1 MIKSIIRRLIFLVP
15 QLIIVS
21 LAIFILAEIMP
32 GDALGIMLQINPDLT
47 GDDILNL
54 MAQFE
59 ATMGTWYGRYFTW
72 IGNMVRGDFGY
83 SIINHRPV
91 INLVGERMGNTI
103 FLSTV
108 SVAILYLFAIPLGML
123 AGRHYGK
130 WPEKVISLYNF
141 LQMAFPSVVFAI
153 VLQWIFAIALG
164 IFPLSGS
171 VDVLVVTRGYFWEI
185 LWSRIQHVILPALA
199 GSLLGGV
206 GIVQFLSNEIN
217 DQKELDY
224 VTTARSKGVPMKD
237 VYNKHIMRNSILPIA
252 MGFGGIIVG
261 LFSGAVIIERMFLFN
276 GMGMLFLTAVER
288 QDWPVVNFLVIF
300 YGSLTVVGFL
310 LSDIALTVFD
320 PRIRIK

>member
-1 MIKSIIRRLIFLVP
+1 MIKSIIRRLIFLIP

-32 GDALGIMLQINPDLT
+32 GDALGIHLDLNPYLT
-47 GDDILNL
+47 PEDIAALTL
-54 MAQFE
+54 QFE
-59 ATMGTWYGRYFTW
+59 MTMGTWYGRYFTW
-72 IGNMVRGDFGY
+72 VGNMVQGNFGY

-91 INLVGERMGNTI
+91 LMMVGERMGNTI

-108 SVAILYLFAIPLGML
+108 SVIILYSFAVPLGMI
-123 AGRHYGK
+123 AGRHHGK
-130 WPEKVISLYNF
+130 FPEKAISLYNF

-153 VLQWIFAIALG
+153 VLQWVFAISLG

-171 VDVLVVTRGYFWEI
+171 ADVLVVTRGYFWEI
-185 LWSRIQHVILPALA
+185 LWTRIHHVILPALA

-206 GIVQFLSNEIN
+206 GIVQFLANEIN
-217 DQKELDY
+217 DQKEMDY

-261 LFSGAVIIERMFLFN
+261 LFSGAIIIERMFLFN
-276 GMGMLFLTAVER
+276 GMGQLFLNSIER

-300 YGSLTVVGFL
+300 YGTLTVVGFL
-310 LSDIALTVFD
+310 ISDIALTVFD

>member
-15 QLIIVS
+15 QLVIVS

-32 GDALGIMLQINPDLT
+32 GDALGIQLQLNPDLT
-47 GDDILNL
+47 PEQIMALT
-54 MAQFE
+54 AQFE

-72 IGNMVRGDFGY
+72 IGNMLQGNFGY
-83 SIINHRPV
+83 SLINHRPV
-91 INLVGERMGNTI
+91 ISLVGERMGNTI

-108 SVAILYLFAIPLGML
+108 SVIILYAFAVPLGML
-123 AGRHYGK
+123 AGRHHGK
-130 WPEKVISLYNF
+130 WPEKAISLYNF
-141 LQMAFPSVVFAI
+141 LQMAFPAVVFAI
-153 VLQWIFAIALG
+153 VLQWTFAIALG
-164 IFPLSGS
+164 IFPLRGS
-171 VDVLVVTRGYFWEI
+171 IDVMVVTRGYFWEM
-185 LWSRIQHVILPALA
+185 LWSRIHHVLLPALA

-206 GIVQFLSNEIN
+206 FIVQFLSNEIN
-217 DQKELDY
+217 DQREADY
-224 VTTARSKGVPMKD
+224 VTTARSKGVPLKD
-237 VYNKHIMRNSILPIA
+237 VYNKHIMRNSVLPIA
-252 MGFGGIIVG
+252 MGFGGIVVG

-276 GMGMLFLTAVER
+276 GMGALFLDAVNR